1 MEICSASH
9 VIRKSQIKATVR
21 YHDTIIRMMKIQI
34 QHQMPVR
41 MWSNKNSHSLLKG
54 IQLGNFLQN

>member
-1 MEICSASH
+1 MSLE
-9 VIRKSQIKATVR
+9 KSQIKATVR
-21 YHDTIIRMMKIQI
+21 YHDTIIRMVKIQI
-34 QHQMPVR
+34 QHQMPIR